1 MKTKEREKLLAP
13 NARKEAW
20 GLGRPNPAKGRGGCD
35 PGSRLLSFVS
45 KMKVHPGIFMK
56 TKERVKAHAPNA
68 WKAAWGHRRPDP
80 EACRR
85 GRGPDSWLQTPV
97 FCFKNEGASGDIHE
111 NKGTGKIAR
120 AKCPKRRL
128 GAQTPRPCGINEGVE
143 ILTPGSRL
151 LSSASKMKV
160 HPGIFM
166 KTKERENYTSQ
177 TPREMFGGSQGGTP
191 AQSDGTPMDRGRQH
205 AGFLPPLAVPPK
217 LPRIIIGSSRR
228 EDEWNVP
235 VRNPES
241 PVRAAR
247 AELENRNLKFENRKW
262 KLETRK
268 PKLETRKWKPDFR
281 IRQ

>member
-1 MKTKEREKLLAP
+1 MPGKRLGGTDAQTLKHAGGVEVLTPGSRLLSSVSKMKVHPGIFMKTKEREKLLAP

-35 PGSRLLSFVS
+35 PGSRLLSFV
-45 KMKVHPGIFMK
+45 
-56 TKERVKAHAPNA
+56 
-68 WKAAWGHRRPDP
+68 
-80 EACRR
+80 
-85 GRGPDSWLQTPV
+85 
-97 FCFKNEGASGDIHE
+97 
-111 NKGTGKIAR
+111 
-120 AKCPKRRL
+120 
-128 GAQTPRPCGINEGVE
+128 
-143 ILTPGSRL
+143 
-151 LSSASKMKV
+151 SKMKV